1 MDYQHLFLERSGHIL
16 TCRMHNPPNQ
26 TLNVQMLH
34 ELHHMLDTI
43 ETDEELRVLVVT
55 GTDDVFL
62 RWMELTEIRSIS
74 HGEREVAIPTAINAN
89 HTLARRIEALPV
101 VTIAAINGNVGG
113 GGCEF
118 SLSFDFRL
126 MKDSPTATFALPQSS
141 FGLVPGGSGAWY
153 ALKYLGRA
161 KALDILLHG
170 EFLPP
175 SVALELGL
183 ISRLYSEES
192 FDAEVKAF
200 AEKFA
205 ARAPLAMRG
214 IKRMVNAGTNQDQL
228 NFMAMESSEI
238 SKIIV
243 SEDAKHALDMWM
255 NNPDPEAYKPVF
267 KGK

>member
-1 MDYQHLFLERSGHIL
+1 MDYQHLILEREGHIL

-26 TLNVQMLH
+26 TLNIQMLH
-34 ELHHMLDTI
+34 ELHNMLNGI
-43 ETDEELRVLVVT
+43 ERDEDLRVLIVT

-62 RWMELTEIRSIS
+62 RWMELTEIQSIS
-74 HGEREVAIPTAINAN
+74 QGERQVSIPSAINAN

-161 KALDILLHG
+161 RALDILLHG
-170 EFLPP
+170 EFLQPRT
-175 SVALELGL
+175 ALELGL
-183 ISRLYSEES
+183 ISRLYSEDE
-192 FDAEVKAF
+192 FDAEVKSF

-205 ARAPLAMRG
+205 LRAPLAMRG
-214 IKRMVNAGTNQDQL
+214 IKRLVNAGTNQDQL
-228 NFMAMESSEI
+228 NFMAQEATEI
-238 SKIIV
+238 AKIIV
-243 SEDAKHALDMWM
+243 SDDAQHALGMWIS
-255 NNPDPEAYKPVF
+255 NPDPKSYSPQF

>member
-1 MDYQHLFLERSGHIL
+1 MDYQHLILEREGHIL

-26 TLNVQMLH
+26 TLNTQMLY
-34 ELHHMLDTI
+34 ELHDMLSAVEQD
-43 ETDEELRVLVVT
+43 DNLRVLVVT

-62 RWMELTEIRSIS
+62 RWMELTEMQSLA
-74 HGEREVAIPTAINAN
+74 HGERQIDIPAVVNAN

-141 FGLVPGGSGAWY
+141 FGLVPGGSGGWY

-170 EFLPP
+170 DFLQP
-175 SVALELGL
+175 STALELGL
-183 ISRLYSEES
+183 ISRLYSEED
-192 FDAEVKAF
+192 FDSEVKAF

-214 IKRMVNAGTNQDQL
+214 IKRLVNAGTNQDQL
-228 NFMAMESSEI
+228 NFMAQEAKEI
-238 SKIIV
+238 MQIIV
-243 SEDAKHALDMWM
+243 SEDAQHALDMWLS
-255 NNPDPEAYKPVF
+255 NPDPEAYNPQF